1 MADTILIEASELAS
15 LVGSDRV
22 FILDATYSAAYSLQS
37 NFQNR
42 IPGARFFNLKEI
54 RDTSSSHPTAL
65 PSLEHFK
72 EAMIQLGIK
81 NDGTLVVVYDTLGV
95 VTAPRAWWMLK
106 YYGYSNVKLL
116 NGGLPK
122 WVEEGRATESGE
134 YTIESRGDINEDDY
148 KFTANNDMKA
158 RFEDVEECVR
168 DLSEGKSCKMLWEC
182 RPGEACA
189 SSLIPNSKI
198 VPVRDMYY
206 PDKTI
211 KSDGE
216 IKKIFEEAE
225 FDINLPVIT
234 TCMLGVAASNGY
246 FVMKYLGKRDVKLYA
261 GSFTEWK
268 TSKAL

>member
-1 MADTILIEASELAS
+1 MVDTILIETSELAS
-15 LVGSDRV
+15 LVGSDQV

-37 NFQNR
+37 HFENR

-65 PSLEHFK
+65 PSVNQFRD
-72 EAMIQLGIK
+72 AMIQLGIK

-122 WVEEGRATESGE
+122 WIQEGRATESGE
-134 YTIESRGDINEDDY
+134 YAIETSGEINKDEFR
-148 KFTANNDMKA
+148 FTVNNDMKA
-158 RFEDVEECVR
+158 SFEEVEECVR
-168 DLSEGKSCKMLWEC
+168 ELSEGYACKILWEC
-182 RPGEACA
+182 RPGEACT

-211 KSDGE
+211 KSPGE
-216 IKKIFEEAE
+216 IKRIFEEAE
-225 FDINLPVIT
+225 FDMNLPVIT

-246 FVMKYLGKRDVKLYA
+246 FVMKYLGKKDVKLYA
-261 GSFTEWK
+261 GSFTDWRNA
-268 TSKAL
+268 KAL